1 MPAEVIMGEPAGRNL
16 VARTIAMIGAVGG
29 ALCLLAGPGG
39 AQEAI
44 RRLSLDEALALALRQ
59 NRTVR
64 AKVAELRYRARAS
77 PGDRRLP
84 RGDLP
89 ARGRRGRPARSAR
102 LKARE
107 DDHPARVITP

>member
-44 RRLSLDEALALALRQ
+44 RRLSLDEALALRQ
-59 NRTVR
+59 NPTVR

-77 PGDRRLP
+77 PGGRRLP